1 METVVPADRDAACDL
16 MQELAADAQSM
27 RIRGGGTKLGWG
39 APVTDAGLEVSTA
52 QLDRVVEHNEGDFT
66 AVVEAGVPM
75 AELQELF
82 SRAGQRFA
90 LDPPL
95 GLADQATIGGVVACA
110 DAGPLRHRYGTA
122 RDLILGVT
130 VVLPDGALAKA
141 GGKVIKNV
149 AGYDLPKLYAGS
161 FGTLGLIVEVVLRL
175 HPLPERTV
183 TVSGASND
191 PDAIYAAARRLA
203 DSPLEP
209 EALDVRWGGHQASAT
224 APPDGDHALEDGS
237 GESKAAGDGN
247 GEVDGDRGGG
257 ADDGAVLIRLVGA
270 EASALAERARTLIAE
285 EGLAVEVTEGEE
297 QAWRAQ
303 RQRQRSQSGAVVRV
317 SAVPVRLP
325 EVLRSA
331 RDLGAGLVGRAAH
344 GVSWLCLDRR
354 SDDDLIDAI
363 ARLRADYSPACC
375 AVLDAPETVRRR
387 LDPFGLDG
395 LAEQRLMASVK
406 SRIDPGNA
414 CNPGLMGA
422 GIG

>member
-1 METVVPADRDAACDL
+1 VETAVPADRDAARSL
-16 MQELAADAQSM
+16 MKELAAEAQSM

-39 APVTDAGLEVSTA
+39 APVTDAGIEVSTA
-52 QLDRVVEHNEGDFT
+52 KLDRVVEHNEGDFT

-75 AELQELF
+75 AELQDLF
-82 SRAGQRFA
+82 SQAGQRFS

-95 GLADQATIGGVVACA
+95 GLADRATIGGVVACA

-130 VVLPDGALAKA
+130 VALPDGSLAKA

-183 TVSGASND
+183 TVSGTSND
-191 PDAIYAAARRLA
+191 PDAISAAARRLA

-209 EALDVRWGGHQASAT
+209 EALDVLWGGHEASTT
-224 APPDGDHALEDGS
+224 APP
-237 GESKAAGDGN
+237 
-247 GEVDGDRGGG
+247 
-257 ADDGAVLIRLVGA
+257 DDGAVLIRLVGA

-285 EGLAVEVTEGEE
+285 EGLAVEVTEGGE

-303 RQRQRSQSGAVVRV
+303 RTRQRSQSGAVIRV

-344 GVSWLCLDRR
+344 GVSWLRLERR
-354 SDDDLIDAI
+354 PDDDLIDAI

-375 AVLDAPETVRRR
+375 AVLDAPEAVRRR
-387 LDPFGLDG
+387 LDPFGLGG
-395 LAEQRLMASVK
+395 LSEQRLMASVK